1 MRYIIHGDDTVS
13 SRNYLSNLKS
23 QYQDLIILD
32 GKVLN
37 QGDFLN
43 LVSTQPL
50 LPRKTL
56 VVIENYKGPESI
68 FRVKILLDSVFW
80 WSKNLSKVPKGD
92 RVQQFKDQNVF
103 GIFKYVDSVGLK
115 QQKQALLLLDKLLE
129 ERVPTEKII
138 AMLTRQLM
146 MIGQVLDG
154 EVFKISPSEFVRN
167 KVSRQAINW
176 NFQKV
181 QEALVTLFSV
191 DVKIKSGK
199 VKPIPAI
206 TFLTSKLCG

>member
-23 QYQDLIILD
+23 HYQDLIILD

-154 EVFKISPSEFVRN
+154 EVFKISSSEFVRN

-181 QEALVTLFSV
+181 QEALITLFSV

-199 VKPIPAI
+199 AKPIPAI
-206 TFLTSKLCG
+206 TFLTSKLCS